1 MRKLNIYFIHSESSN
16 YNDLIYLPVL
26 SSNILSHHNLMF
38 PNSEENKSIFYKV
51 MINKADIIVVELT
64 TPDLTFNMELKQAIV
79 SGKPILALA
88 QKKLGFDARYQKLL
102 KNVIGYDNGSE
113 LRYFV
118 ETFAKTY
125 ESGENLNSKDSTVVL
140 GMLN

>member
-26 SSNILSHHNLMF
+26 SSNILSHHNLLF
-38 PNSEENKSIFYKV
+38 PESEENKSIFYKD

-64 TPDLTFNMELKQAIV
+64 NPDLTFNMELKQAIV

-102 KNVIGYDNGSE
+102 KNVIGYENGSE

>member
-26 SSNILSHHNLMF
+26 SSNILSHHNLLF
-38 PNSEENKSIFYKV
+38 PESEDNKGVFYKD

-64 TPDLTFNMELKQAIV
+64 SPDLTFNMELKQAIV

-102 KNVIGYDNGSE
+102 KNVIGYETGSE

>member
-26 SSNILSHHNLMF
+26 SSNILSHHNLLF
-38 PNSEENKSIFYKV
+38 PESEDNKSVFYKD

-64 TPDLTFNMELKQAIV
+64 NPDLTFNMELKQAIV

-102 KNVIGYDNGSE
+102 KNVIGYENGSE

>member
-26 SSNILSHHNLMF
+26 SSNILSHHNLLF
-38 PNSEENKSIFYKV
+38 PESEDNKSIFYKD

-64 TPDLTFNMELKQAIV
+64 NPDLTFNMELKQAIV

-102 KNVIGYDNGSE
+102 KNVIGYENGSE

>member
-1 MRKLNIYFIHSESSN
+1 MKKLNIYFIHSESSN

-26 SSNILSHHNLMF
+26 SSNILSHHNLLF
-38 PNSEENKSIFYKV
+38 PESENNKDVFYKD

-64 TPDLTFNMELKQAIV
+64 NPDLTFNMELKQAIV

-102 KNVIGYDNGSE
+102 KNVIGYESGSE

>member
-1 MRKLNIYFIHSESSN
+1 MKKLNIYFVHSDLSD
-16 YNDLIYLPVL
+16 YNNLIYLPVL

-38 PNSEENKSIFYKV
+38 PNSEENKTIYYKD

-64 TPDLTFNMELKQAIV
+64 NPDLTFNMELKQAIV
-79 SGKPILALA
+79 SGKPILAMA

-102 KNVIGYDNGSE
+102 KNVIGYDTKE
-113 LRYFV
+113 EFKYFV

-125 ESGENLNSKDSTVVL
+125 ESGDNLNQKDSTVVL

>member
-26 SSNILSHHNLMF
+26 SSNILSHHNLLF
-38 PNSEENKSIFYKV
+38 PESEENKNVFYKD

-64 TPDLTFNMELKQAIV
+64 SPDLTFNMELKQAIV

-102 KNVIGYDNGSE
+102 KNVIGYETGSE

>member
-1 MRKLNIYFIHSESSN
+1 
-16 YNDLIYLPVL
+16 
-26 SSNILSHHNLMF
+26 MF
-38 PNSEENKSIFYKV
+38 PNSEENKSIYYKD

-102 KNVIGYDNGSE
+102 KNVIGYDTKE
-113 LRYFV
+113 EFKYFV

-125 ESGENLNSKDSTVVL
+125 ESGDNLNQKDSTVVL

>member
-1 MRKLNIYFIHSESSN
+1 MKKLNIYFIHSDLSN

-38 PNSEENKSIFYKV
+38 PNSEENKSIYYKD

-102 KNVIGYDNGSE
+102 KNVIGYDTKE
-113 LRYFV
+113 EFKYFV

-125 ESGENLNSKDSTVVL
+125 ESGDNLNQKDSTVVL

>member
-1 MRKLNIYFIHSESSN
+1 MKKLNIYFIHSDLSN

-38 PNSEENKSIFYKV
+38 PNSEENKSIYYKD

-102 KNVIGYDNGSE
+102 KNVIGYDTKE
-113 LRYFV
+113 EFRYFV

-125 ESGENLNSKDSTVVL
+125 ESGDNLNQKDSTVVL

>member
-26 SSNILSHHNLMF
+26 SSNILSHHNLLF
-38 PNSEENKSIFYKV
+38 PESEDNKSIFYKD
-51 MINKADIIVVELT
+51 MINKTDIIVVELT
-64 TPDLTFNMELKQAIV
+64 NPDLTFNMELKQAIV

-102 KNVIGYDNGSE
+102 KNVIGYENGSE

>member
-1 MRKLNIYFIHSESSN
+1 MKKLNIYFIHSDISN
-16 YNDLIYLPVL
+16 YNDLLYLPVL
-26 SSNILSHHNLMF
+26 SSNILSHHHLMF
-38 PNSEENKSIFYKV
+38 PNSEENKEIYYKD

-64 TPDLTFNMELKQAIV
+64 DPDVTFNMELKQAIV

-88 QKKLGFDARYQKLL
+88 QKSKGFDPRYQSLL
-102 KNVIGYDNGSE
+102 KNVIGYNNKEE
-113 LRYFV
+113 LKFFI
-118 ETFAKTY
+118 ETFAKSY